1 MSRPID
7 QEFAVVVAALLAGRI
22 DGQQAIASL
31 AAIHTA
37 HLAAILADPETV
49 EAVAQVMDPDV
60 CIAFGPDCATP
71 SCREG
76 WRQARAVIA
85 VIAER
90 QGVDH
95 A

>member
-1 MSRPID
+1 MTISNLETARVNGPCNCAD
-7 QEFAVVVAALLAGRI
+7 GHGLQETEVLRQMI
-22 DGQQAIASL
+22 
-31 AAIHTA
+31 
-37 HLAAILADPETV
+37 
-49 EAVAQVMDPDV
+49 
-60 CIAFGPDCATP
+60 FGPDCATP